1 MYFAGSGPGD
11 PDLITVK
18 AKKLLAMADTIV
30 YSGSLLNPKLLESTK
45 KDAILYDASLIDR
58 EKIYEILRDASL
70 AGKIVMRLHDGDPN
84 IYGATKEQVD
94 KLQADGIACKM
105 IPGVTSLLGAAASLN
120 MELTLPG
127 NTQTIIIT
135 RAELRTPVPE
145 REKISRLASH
155 GSTMAFY
162 LSVHLIRQIIRQLLE
177 GGVYTENTPAA
188 VVYKAT
194 WDDEIIVRG
203 NLANIA
209 DKTQK
214 ARITKTALF
223 IVGNVVKPTNYQFS
237 KVYDPDFS
245 HGYRSASIQPKLER
259 SNILAN
265 YDCNW
270 LIVISNLHSGDLFLS
285 NCRPS
290 TQLHWCKWFLLIG
303 SFL

>member
-1 MYFAGSGPGD
+1 VYFAGSGPGD

-30 YSGSLLNPKLLESTK
+30 YSGSLLNPKLLECTK
-45 KDAILYDASLIDR
+45 KNATLYDASLIDR
-58 EKIYEILRDASL
+58 EKIYEILRDASW

-94 KLQADGIACKM
+94 KLQADGIVCKM

-145 REKISRLASH
+145 REKISQLASH

-162 LSVHLIRQIIRQLLE
+162 LSVHLIKQIIRQLLE
-177 GGVYTENTPAA
+177 GGVYTEDTPAV

-194 WDDEIIVRG
+194 WDDEIIIRG
-203 NLANIA
+203 NLANIT

-245 HGYRSASIQPKLER
+245 HGYRSASIQSKLE
-259 SNILAN
+259 S
-265 YDCNW
+265 
-270 LIVISNLHSGDLFLS
+270 
-285 NCRPS
+285 
-290 TQLHWCKWFLLIG
+290 
-303 SFL
+303 

>member
-1 MYFAGSGPGD
+1 VYFAGSGPGD

-30 YSGSLLNPKLLESTK
+30 YSGSLLNPKLLECTK
-45 KDAILYDASLIDR
+45 KNATLYDASLIDR
-58 EKIYEILRDASL
+58 EKIYEILRDASW

-94 KLQADGIACKM
+94 KLQADGIVCKM

-145 REKISRLASH
+145 REKISQLASH

-162 LSVHLIRQIIRQLLE
+162 LSVHLIKQIIRQLLE
-177 GGVYTENTPAA
+177 GGVYTEDTPAV

-194 WDDEIIVRG
+194 WDDEIIIRG
-203 NLANIA
+203 NLANIT

-245 HGYRSASIQPKLER
+245 HGYRSASIQPKLE
-259 SNILAN
+259 S
-265 YDCNW
+265 
-270 LIVISNLHSGDLFLS
+270 
-285 NCRPS
+285 
-290 TQLHWCKWFLLIG
+290 
-303 SFL
+303 

>member
-58 EKIYEILRDASL
+58 EKIYAILRDASL

-209 DKTQK
+209 YKTQK

-259 SNILAN
+259 
-265 YDCNW
+265 
-270 LIVISNLHSGDLFLS
+270 
-285 NCRPS
+285 
-290 TQLHWCKWFLLIG
+290 
-303 SFL
+303 

>member
-30 YSGSLLNPKLLESTK
+30 YSGSLLNPKLLECTK
-45 KDAILYDASLIDR
+45 ENAILYDASLIDR
-58 EKIYEILRDASL
+58 ERIYEILRDASF

-145 REKISRLASH
+145 REKISQLASH

-177 GGVYTENTPAA
+177 GGVYTENTPAV

-194 WDDEIIVRG
+194 WDDEIIIRG

-245 HGYRSASIQPKLER
+245 HGYRSSSNQPKLER
-259 SNILAN
+259 
-265 YDCNW
+265 
-270 LIVISNLHSGDLFLS
+270 
-285 NCRPS
+285 
-290 TQLHWCKWFLLIG
+290 
-303 SFL
+303 

>member
-1 MYFAGSGPGD
+1 
-11 PDLITVK
+11 
-18 AKKLLAMADTIV
+18 MADTIV

-58 EKIYEILRDASL
+58 EKIYAILRDASL

-259 SNILAN
+259 
-265 YDCNW
+265 
-270 LIVISNLHSGDLFLS
+270 
-285 NCRPS
+285 
-290 TQLHWCKWFLLIG
+290 
-303 SFL
+303 

>member
-30 YSGSLLNPKLLESTK
+30 YSGSLLNPKLLECTK
-45 KDAILYDASLIDR
+45 KNATLYDASLIDR
-58 EKIYEILRDASL
+58 EKIYEILRDASR

-94 KLQADGIACKM
+94 KLQADGIVCKM

-145 REKISRLASH
+145 REKISQLASH

-162 LSVHLIRQIIRQLLE
+162 LSVHLIKQIIRQLLE
-177 GGVYTENTPAA
+177 GGVYTEDTPAV

-194 WDDEIIVRG
+194 WDDEIIIRG
-203 NLANIA
+203 NLANIT

-214 ARITKTALF
+214 AHITKTALF

-245 HGYRSASIQPKLER
+245 HGYRSASIQSKLER
-259 SNILAN
+259 
-265 YDCNW
+265 
-270 LIVISNLHSGDLFLS
+270 
-285 NCRPS
+285 
-290 TQLHWCKWFLLIG
+290 
-303 SFL
+303 

>member
-30 YSGSLLNPKLLESTK
+30 YSGSLLNPKLLECTK
-45 KDAILYDASLIDR
+45 KNAALYDASLIDR
-58 EKIYEILRDASL
+58 EKIYEILRDASW

-94 KLQADGIACKM
+94 KLQADGIVCKM

-145 REKISRLASH
+145 REKISQLASH

-162 LSVHLIRQIIRQLLE
+162 LSIHLIKQIIRQLLE
-177 GGVYTENTPAA
+177 GGVYTEDTPAV

-194 WDDEIIVRG
+194 WDDEIIIRG
-203 NLANIA
+203 NLANIT

-245 HGYRSASIQPKLER
+245 HGYRSASIQSKLE
-259 SNILAN
+259 S
-265 YDCNW
+265 
-270 LIVISNLHSGDLFLS
+270 
-285 NCRPS
+285 
-290 TQLHWCKWFLLIG
+290 
-303 SFL
+303 

>member
-1 MYFAGSGPGD
+1 VYFAGSGPGD

-30 YSGSLLNPKLLESTK
+30 YSGSLLNPKLLECTK
-45 KDAILYDASLIDR
+45 KNATLYDASLIDR
-58 EKIYEILRDASL
+58 EKIYEILRDASW

-94 KLQADGIACKM
+94 KLQADGIVCKM

-145 REKISRLASH
+145 REKISQLASH

-162 LSVHLIRQIIRQLLE
+162 LSVHLIKQIIRQLLE
-177 GGVYTENTPAA
+177 GGVYTEDTPAV

-194 WDDEIIVRG
+194 WDDEIIIRG

-259 SNILAN
+259 
-265 YDCNW
+265 
-270 LIVISNLHSGDLFLS
+270 
-285 NCRPS
+285 
-290 TQLHWCKWFLLIG
+290 
-303 SFL
+303 

>member
-1 MYFAGSGPGD
+1 MNFAGSGPGD

-58 EKIYEILRDASL
+58 EKIYAILRDASL

-259 SNILAN
+259 
-265 YDCNW
+265 
-270 LIVISNLHSGDLFLS
+270 
-285 NCRPS
+285 
-290 TQLHWCKWFLLIG
+290 
-303 SFL
+303 

>member
-1 MYFAGSGPGD
+1 MSPQRANQPVVYFAGSGPGD

-18 AKKLLAMADTIV
+18 AKNLLAKADTIV
-30 YSGSLLNPKLLESTK
+30 YSGSLLNPKLLQCAK
-45 KDAILYDASLIDR
+45 KNANLFDASVIDR

-70 AGKIVMRLHDGDPN
+70 AGQLVMRLHDGDPN

-94 KLQADGIACKM
+94 KLQADGITCKM
-105 IPGVTSLLGAAASLN
+105 IPGVTSLLGAVASLN

-145 REKISRLASH
+145 REKISYLASH

-162 LSVHLIRQIIRQLLE
+162 LSIHLVKEIIRQLLE
-177 GGVYTENTPAA
+177 GGVYTSETPAA
-188 VVYKAT
+188 VVYRAT
-194 WDDEIIVRG
+194 WEDEVIITG
-203 NLANIA
+203 NLADIA

-223 IVGNVVKPTNYQFS
+223 IVGNVVKPTSYQFS

-245 HGYRSASIQPKLER
+245 HGYRRASIQPKLD
-259 SNILAN
+259 S
-265 YDCNW
+265 
-270 LIVISNLHSGDLFLS
+270 
-285 NCRPS
+285 
-290 TQLHWCKWFLLIG
+290 
-303 SFL
+303 

>member
-30 YSGSLLNPKLLESTK
+30 YSGSLLNPKLLECTK
-45 KDAILYDASLIDR
+45 KNAALHDASLIDR
-58 EKIYEILRDASL
+58 EKIYEILRDDSW
-70 AGKIVMRLHDGDPN
+70 AGKIVVRLHDGDPN

-94 KLQADGIACKM
+94 KLQADGIVCKM

-145 REKISRLASH
+145 REKISQLASH

-162 LSVHLIRQIIRQLLE
+162 LSVHLIKQIIRQLLE
-177 GGVYTENTPAA
+177 GGVYTEDTPAV

-194 WDDEIIVRG
+194 WDDEIIIRG

-245 HGYRSASIQPKLER
+245 HGYRSASIQSKLE
-259 SNILAN
+259 S
-265 YDCNW
+265 
-270 LIVISNLHSGDLFLS
+270 
-285 NCRPS
+285 
-290 TQLHWCKWFLLIG
+290 
-303 SFL
+303 

>member
-1 MYFAGSGPGD
+1 MSPQRANQPVVYFAGSGPGD

-18 AKKLLAMADTIV
+18 AKNLLAKADTIV
-30 YSGSLLNPKLLESTK
+30 YSGSLLNPKLLQCAK
-45 KDAILYDASLIDR
+45 KNANLFDASVIDR

-70 AGKIVMRLHDGDPN
+70 AGQLVMRLHDGDPN

-145 REKISRLASH
+145 REKISYLASH

-162 LSVHLIRQIIRQLLE
+162 LSIHLIKEIIRQLLE
-177 GGVYTENTPAA
+177 GGVYTAETPAA
-188 VVYKAT
+188 VVYRAT
-194 WDDEIIVRG
+194 WEDEVIITG
-203 NLANIA
+203 NLADIA

-223 IVGNVVKPTNYQFS
+223 IVGNVVKPTSYQFS

-245 HGYRSASIQPKLER
+245 HGYRRASIQPKLD
-259 SNILAN
+259 S
-265 YDCNW
+265 
-270 LIVISNLHSGDLFLS
+270 
-285 NCRPS
+285 
-290 TQLHWCKWFLLIG
+290 
-303 SFL
+303 